1 MTTILLQLSDASSG
15 RECDRIVEQNIK
27 SLSSRE
33 RILLNRAVNSA
44 KRRIKTVSN
53 EKRKSWQNQLN

>member
-1 MTTILLQLSDASSG
+1 MTTILLQLSDATTG

-27 SLSSRE
+27 SLSSCE
-33 RILLNRAVNSA
+33 RIFLNRAVNNA
-44 KRRIKTVSN
+44 KRRIKIVNN

>member
-1 MTTILLQLSDASSG
+1 MTTILLQLSDATTG

-33 RILLNRAVNSA
+33 RIFLSRAVNNA

-53 EKRKSWQNQLN
+53 EKRKSYKLQLN